1 MTMTPMTMATPPLTF
16 EEFYK
21 HQPTQLA
28 RIAEIRQWF
37 AMIEEPPLP
46 LPPVPKTK
54 TTAKSKAA
62 AAPVKKTA
70 ALVVVG
76 STGIGKSFLVKH
88 FMTHHCTFGILDIGK
103 LFDIYEHT
111 NVYSIK
117 DFIPKILK
125 QKDVSDI
132 SNRKLLLI
140 DSLEEYFAIQKTI
153 IRDVIDQI
161 DTLQMPVVI
170 VCEKGH
176 FENLEK
182 KMLAKLTKEATIVM
196 LEPPNAETM
205 RAYVAAS
212 APTATD
218 AATDALDMLL
228 ARSNGDL
235 RHVGNMLL
243 FPLVQQQYNSK
254 EYVLGVEQA
263 LLSDFATDNGD
274 SSGEGGEGGEGGDLT
289 YSFNC
294 CATEPFIF
302 GMLTYENYIH
312 CQVKSGGGGSKK
324 AIIEAI
330 CAADHLEKTL
340 FKIQQWELLEVYS
353 FLSTIYPWKLLEKP
367 TSIRSSST
375 LQKFMNTKKKHR
387 KNVFDF

>member
-1 MTMTPMTMATPPLTF
+1 MPMTRMTMATPATF
-16 EEFYK
+16 EHFYK
-21 HQPTQLA
+21 NQPTQLA
-28 RIAEIRQWF
+28 HIAEIRQWF
-37 AMIEEPPLP
+37 AMIEVPP
-46 LPPVPKTK
+46 PPPPPPPPQVSVAKTK
-54 TTAKSKAA
+54 TKMSKVVSSSAA
-62 AAPVKKTA
+62 VKKA

-88 FMTHHCTFGILDIGK
+88 FITHHCTFGILDIGK

-132 SNRKLLLI
+132 FTRKLLLI

-176 FENLEK
+176 FDNLEK

-205 RAYVAAS
+205 RAFVA
-212 APTATD
+212 TAT
-218 AATDALDMLL
+218 AAADSVQTAAHTEALDMLM

-235 RHVGNMLL
+235 RHVSNMLS
-243 FPLVQQQYNSK
+243 FPLTQQLHNSK

-263 LLSDFATDNGD
+263 LLNDFATDND
-274 SSGEGGEGGEGGDLT
+274 NDNGDLT
-289 YSFNC
+289 HSFNC

-312 CQVKSGGGGSKK
+312 CQVKAGGSKK

-353 FLSTIYPWKLLEKP
+353 FFSTIYPWKQLEKP
-367 TSIRSSST
+367 ASIRSSST

>member
-1 MTMTPMTMATPPLTF
+1 MTTSF
-16 EEFYK
+16 EHFYK
-21 HQPTQLA
+21 NQPTQLV

-37 AMIEEPPLP
+37 ANIDTDT
-46 LPPVPKTK
+46 VKTVA
-54 TTAKSKAA
+54 TSATVAGGAKAKMSI
-62 AAPVKKTA
+62 KKK

-76 STGIGKSFLVKH
+76 STGIGKSFLVKY
-88 FMTHHCTFGILDIGK
+88 FLTHHCTHGILDIGK
-103 LFDIYEHT
+103 LFEIYEHT

-125 QKDVSDI
+125 QKDVSDL
-132 SNRKLLLI
+132 SNRKMLVI

-161 DTLQMPVVI
+161 DSLQMPVVI

-176 FENLEK
+176 FDNLEK
-182 KMLAKLTKEATIVM
+182 KMLAKLTKEALVVS
-196 LEPPNAETM
+196 LEPPNGDTM
-205 RAYVAAS
+205 RAYVETHMDYTGDMAS
-212 APTATD
+212 
-218 AATDALDMLL
+218 LEVLL
-228 ARSNGDL
+228 AQSNGDL
-235 RHVGNMLL
+235 RHVGNMLS
-243 FPLVQQQYNSK
+243 FPLVQQQHNSK

-263 LLSDFATDNGD
+263 LLNNF
-274 SSGEGGEGGEGGDLT
+274 EDLSQ
-289 YSFNC
+289 SFNC

-302 GMLTYENYIH
+302 GMLTYENYVH
-312 CQVKSGGGGSKK
+312 CPVKAGRDKK

-353 FLSTIYPWKLLEKP
+353 FLSTIYPWKQLETP
-367 TSIRSSST
+367 GSIRSSST

>member
-1 MTMTPMTMATPPLTF
+1 MVF
-16 EEFYK
+16 EHFYK
-21 HQPTQLA
+21 NQPTQLV
-28 RIAEIRQWF
+28 RIDEIRQWF
-37 AMIEEPPLP
+37 AKLNLPPPPLP
-46 LPPVPKTK
+46 PPLPPSAPPQSGKKKVVPPPQNVQK
-54 TTAKSKAA
+54 KA
-62 AAPVKKTA
+62 
-70 ALVVVG
+70 LMVVG
-76 STGIGKSFLVKH
+76 NTGIGKSFLVKH
-88 FMTHHCTFGILDIGK
+88 FIAHGCSFSVLDIGK

-132 SNRKLLLI
+132 FNRKLLLI

-170 VCEKGH
+170 VCEKQH
-176 FENLEK
+176 YDNLEK
-182 KMLAKLTKEATIVM
+182 KMLTKLTKEALIVC
-196 LEPPNAETM
+196 LEPPNAATM
-205 RAYVAAS
+205 HAYVAAHS
-212 APTATD
+212 DYTG
-218 AATDALDMLL
+218 DMASLEVLL
-228 ARSNGDL
+228 AQSNGDL
-235 RHVGNMLL
+235 RHVGNMLS
-243 FPLVQQQYNSK
+243 FPLEQQQHNSK
-254 EYVLGVEQA
+254 DYVLGVEQA
-263 LLSDFATDNGD
+263 LLKDFDDTT
-274 SSGEGGEGGEGGDLT
+274 EDL
-289 YSFNC
+289 SHIFNS

-312 CQVKSGGGGSKK
+312 CQVKAGRDKK
-324 AIIEAI
+324 TIIEAI

-353 FLSTIYPWKLLEKP
+353 FLSTIYPWKQLEKP
-367 TSIRSSST
+367 ASIRSSST

>member
-1 MTMTPMTMATPPLTF
+1 MATTF
-16 EEFYK
+16 EDFYK

-28 RIAEIRQWF
+28 RIDEIRQWF
-37 AMIEEPPLP
+37 AMNEELPPLPLP

-54 TTAKSKAA
+54 TTTKSKAA
-62 AAPVKKTA
+62 AAKTA

-196 LEPPNAETM
+196 LEPPNTETM
-205 RAYVAAS
+205 RAYVAHTAAVAS
-212 APTATD
+212 AD
-218 AATDALDMLL
+218 AEAADALDMLL

-235 RHVGNMLL
+235 RHVGNMLS
-243 FPLVQQQYNSK
+243 FPLVQQQHNSK

-274 SSGEGGEGGEGGDLT
+274 SGGEDGDLT
-289 YSFNC
+289 HSFNC

-312 CQVKSGGGGSKK
+312 CQVKSGGGSKK